1 MSDWITKLSKA
12 DQSAIRTLGG
22 AMWDMPKPEEFE
34 SLAQLLHEVRGRI
47 GSASSLITQADMVL
61 KGGEYFMG
69 LYRTTTGE
77 SR

>member
-1 MSDWITKLSKA
+1 MSDWITKLSKE

-22 AMWDMPKPEEFE
+22 AMWDMPKPEEFA
-34 SLAQLLHEVRGRI
+34 SLAHLLHEVRGRI